1 MKKENRELTL
11 EELDI
16 VCGGFDYAGFY
27 RYRAE
32 ILNNFKIQDISL
44 KPGTIYMH
52 EYQNNFKGKKV
63 N

>member
-11 EELDI
+11 EELEI
-16 VCGGFDYAGFY
+16 VCGGFNYTGFY

-32 ILNNFKIQDISL
+32 ILNNFKIQDASL
-44 KPGTIYMH
+44 GSDTIYIH
-52 EYQNNFKGKKV
+52 EHQNSLKGKKV